1 MIVLG
6 IHDGHNASATILKD
20 GKILS
25 SIQEERLTRKKNEV
39 GFPIKAIQESLKI
52 TNIKKKDIDYL
63 VYSSK
68 FMHDKKYLKNPL
80 DWYKIGFK
88 DQIEDGKKPK
98 YYKKIIFD
106 KRKQERIQ
114 IAKQFIGI
122 SSKNIHFLDHHL
134 CHIASGYYCSS
145 HPKNKKTLGISLDG
159 SGDNLAGTVYICK
172 NNDFQKLSFTKRDAS
187 LGKIYSRITALMGMK
202 PWEHEYKVMGLAPY
216 ADEQTS
222 KKIEKEVL
230 DKLIYVDKKKL
241 RLRRKSKLSM
251 NYCYEFLSNKLMGQ
265 RFDNIA
271 GATQKFTEKII
282 FELITAALKKTKI
295 KNLVLGGGVFMNVK
309 ANNIISK
316 IKNIKNLF
324 IMPSSGDE
332 SLSIGAA
339 MYFYYKKTN
348 SKNFKYSILKHL
360 YYGKKFSKDEE
371 NKLIKKLDKNKFII
385 HNKNLNLL
393 SAKLLS
399 KNYVLGRCAGRSE
412 WGSRA
417 LGNRSILARADKYEM
432 VNTLNDKIKNRD
444 FWMPFAPIILD
455 TYADRYL
462 IKKKCNFNSSFMT
475 MVYELNKKNYKDLV
489 CGTHV
494 KDQTARPQV
503 LSRKVNDNLYDLIH
517 KYSKINKSGCLIN
530 TSFNLHGFPIVDSPH
545 DALQVFKRSKIDAL
559 LLNYFLVVKKT

>member
-6 IHDGHNASATILKD
+6 VHDGHNASATILKD

-39 GFPIKAIQESLKI
+39 GFPIKAIRESL
-52 TNIKKKDIDYL
+52 NILNLTKRDIDHL

-68 FMHDKKYLKNPL
+68 FMHDKKYLQNPL
-80 DWYKIGFK
+80 DWYKIGLQ
-88 DQIEDGKKPK
+88 DQIDDEKKPK

-106 KRKQERIQ
+106 KRKQERVE
-114 IAKQFIGI
+114 IAQRFLGI
-122 SSKNIHFLDHHL
+122 STKNIYFLDHHL
-134 CHIASGYYCSS
+134 CHIASAYYCSS
-145 HPKNKKTLGISLDG
+145 HSKKEKTLGISLDG
-159 SGDNLAGTVYICK
+159 SGDNFAGSVYICK
-172 NNDFQKLSFTKRDAS
+172 NNEFIKLSSTKRDAS

-216 ADEQTS
+216 ADERAS
-222 KKIEKEVL
+222 KKIEKEIL
-230 DKLIYVDKKKL
+230 DKLIYVDKKNL
-241 RLRRKSKLSM
+241 RLRQKSKLSM
-251 NYCYEFLSNKLMGQ
+251 NYSYEFLSNKLIGQ

-282 FELITAALKKTKI
+282 FQLITYALEKTKI
-295 KNLVLGGGVFMNVK
+295 KNLILGGGVFMNVK

-348 SKNFKYSILKHL
+348 SKNFKSSSLKHL
-360 YYGKKFSKDEE
+360 YYGKEFSKIEE
-371 NKLIKKLDKNKFII
+371 NKLIKNLDKNKFTVY
-385 HNKNLNLL
+385 NKNLNLL

-399 KNYVLGRCAGRSE
+399 KSYVIGRCAGRSE

-432 VNTLNDKIKNRD
+432 VNILNDKIKNRD
-444 FWMPFAPIILD
+444 FWMPFAPVILD
-455 TYADRYL
+455 TYADKYL

-475 MVYELNKKNYKDLV
+475 MIYELNKKNYKDLI

-503 LSRKVNDNLYDLIH
+503 LTKKINPNLYDLIY
-517 KYSKINKSGCLIN
+517 KYSKISKSGCLIN

-545 DALQVFKRSKIDAL
+545 DALQVFKKSKIDAL
-559 LLNYFLVVKKT
+559 LLNHFLVVKKT